1 MAPGRIRTCDI
12 AGDDDAARRLY
23 EESLALFRELGD
35 ERGQA
40 VLLHRLGISAMRLGD
55 LRHAHELV
63 ETSHAIHERVADR
76 WGQAQTTGT
85 LGAIARDADEHVRAI
100 ELLDASAALARE
112 AGVRWWESG
121 MLAERASLS
130 LNAGRLEEAESY
142 ALASLLIAQ
151 EIGDRSG
158 RAFGVGLFAR
168 IAAER
173 DQREKALRLWSAVA
187 DDDSVAPL
195 GGWRRH
201 RDDFEAHIR
210 DKGGHDFARLCAEGS
225 ITLDKA
231 VELALER

>member
-1 MAPGRIRTCDI
+1 M
-12 AGDDDAARRLY
+12 RR
-23 EESLALFRELGD
+23 
-35 ERGQA
+35 
-40 VLLHRLGISAMRLGD
+40 GD

-130 LNAGRLEEAESY
+130 LNAGRLEEAESH

-210 DKGGHDFARLCAEGS
+210 DKVGPDFARLRAECS